1 MEVCGFIW
9 GKEGSLNKWKG
20 RAFVFPRPWLTNKA
34 SQIAHTALPQQNRNL
49 AILNKCMAQRS
60 AAEAYVEVLAAL
72 LAPPRAE
79 ARDPPPLHITEQ
91 LSNMSFQNTSP
102 SGS

>member
-1 MEVCGFIW
+1 M
-9 GKEGSLNKWKG
+9 
-20 RAFVFPRPWLTNKA
+20 
-34 SQIAHTALPQQNRNL
+34 
-49 AILNKCMAQRS
+49 LNKCVAQRS

-79 ARDPPPLHITEQ
+79 ARDPPPLHIKEQ